1 MFDIGGFELLILII
15 VALVILKPEDLPKA
29 MQTFGRIIRKIN
41 RIGRDFYNLVDDV
54 AYEIEE
60 KEQKAKKDGDISD
73 TNE

>member
-60 KEQKAKKDGDISD
+60 KEKKDNDLSD